1 MDTSIFLLV
10 IIFLVAAVLIAVG
23 IYLIIVL
30 NDFRET
36 LRRTNKIL
44 AHLDSIAE
52 IVDDKIA
59 KPAGSFFG
67 ILGVVKEVTDIFKDI
82 RKKVHKHENGES
94 HEQS

>member
-59 KPAGSFFG
+59 KPAGSLFG
-67 ILGVVKEVTDIFKDI
+67 TLGVIKEITDIFKDI
-82 RKKVHKHENGES
+82 RKKVQKHENGES
-94 HEQS
+94 HERS